1 MTTKMG
7 VGYSDNPKSKEAGAQ
22 AATAAMNE
30 AGVDGCQLA
39 LLFSTGKHDP
49 GQLRDGVRSVIGQ
62 ETRLIG
68 GYSMGVI
75 TKDYLGYDGNQV
87 SVAVMNSDTAKIDMF
102 IEKGLPDNEY
112 NVGVSLG
119 EHFKNTEFIG
129 EPNMLIMY
137 DSVKTAATE
146 AISLNMA
153 TPLVDGIGKSLG
165 NWPRAAG
172 VGMVGDLAFNPTYQ
186 WFDNQIENGTA
197 MALVLSGGVRLDTI
211 IMHGCYPAGS
221 YHTITKAE
229 GNVVLE
235 IDNKPALDMIAELLG
250 PDAGISPEGY
260 PFVVTLGVNKGD
272 KFGEFREEDYANRLC
287 MAVDGE
293 RRGLIMFEP
302 NLIEGT
308 EVQLM
313 ARNFDLN
320 YVKERSEA
328 LLKSIADRKPFFALY
343 IDCTARASAF
353 SGTEGE
359 EAEGVQKTVGTKMP
373 LLGIYSGVEIAK
385 VGHGMQALD
394 WTGVLCIFSE

>member
-7 VGYSDNPKSKEAGAQ
+7 VGYSNDPNSFDAGTQ
-22 AATAAMNE
+22 AVTAAMTE
-30 AGVDGCQLA
+30 AMVDSCQLA

-49 GQLRDGVRSVIGQ
+49 TQLRDGVRSVIGQ

-87 SVAVMNSDTAKIDMF
+87 GVAVLSSDSVKTNIFM
-102 IEKGLPDNEY
+102 EKGLSDNEY

-119 EHFKNTEFIG
+119 EQIKSTQFID
-129 EPNMLIMY
+129 EPNMVIMY
-137 DSVKTAATE
+137 DSVKKTASE
-146 AISLNMA
+146 AVRLNMA
-153 TPLVDGIGKSLG
+153 TPLINGLGKSLEV
-165 NWPRAAG
+165 WPRAAG

-186 WFDNQIENGTA
+186 WFDNQIEQSTA
-197 MALVLSGGVRLDTI
+197 MALIFSGGVRLDTI

-235 IDNKPALDMIAELLG
+235 IDNKPAVDMIAELLG
-250 PDAGISPEGY
+250 PDADISPEGY

-272 KFGEFREEDYANRLC
+272 KFGVFQEENYANRLC
-287 MAVDGE
+287 MAVDEE
-293 RRGLIMFEP
+293 RRSLIMFEP
-302 NLIEGT
+302 NLKEGT

-313 ARNFDLN
+313 ARRFDLK
-320 YVKERSEA
+320 YVRERSEE
-328 LLKSIADRKPFFALY
+328 LLKRIADRKPFFALY

-359 EAEGVQKTVGTKMP
+359 EAEGVQKAIGTKMP

-385 VGHGMQALD
+385 VGQSIQALD